1 VNLKVLNINKFRTRN
16 AKHETQNS
24 MELKDKLISSY
35 LAFENSGFID
45 TDSKVHAER
54 NLAFLQFEKLG
65 FPTKK
70 EEDWKYTSLKP
81 ILNKD
86 YNLFPDAENDIE
98 LKDVKRYFIH
108 EIDSYKVVFV
118 DGVYSSFLSETTHEG
133 CDICLFSSAIKKPK
147 YKMVID
153 HYFNTIA
160 EKDENL
166 TALNTA
172 FTKEGVY
179 INIPKNTIVP
189 KPIQV
194 LHFSTGNNNDVL
206 LQPRNLIVV
215 GENSHVQIIERHQ
228 SLSENATLTNVVTE
242 IFAAKRAIVDYYK
255 IQNDLQTASLIDS
268 TYVSQKQNS
277 IVSINTYAF
286 GGKLTRNNLKF
297 YHNGTHITSNLNGIT
312 IIGDK
317 QHVDHN
323 TLVDHKTPDCES
335 HQNYKGIYA
344 EKSTGVFNGKVMV
357 HKEAQKTNAFQQN
370 NNILLHDGATIN
382 AKPQLKIYADDV
394 KCSHGCTIGQLDEEA
409 LFYLRSRGIPKQ
421 EATALLLYAFSN
433 DVLNHIKIPALKNR
447 ITKLIALK
455 LGVNLGFD
463 L

>member
-1 VNLKVLNINKFRTRN
+1 
-16 AKHETQNS
+16 
-24 MELKDKLISSY
+24 MELKDKLISAY

-45 TDSKVHAER
+45 ADSKVYQER
-54 NLAFLQFEKLG
+54 NQAFLQFEKLG

-81 ILNKD
+81 ILNVD
-86 YNLFPDAENDIE
+86 YNLFPEAENNIE

-108 EIDSYKVVFV
+108 EIESYKVVFV
-118 DGVYSSFLSETTHEG
+118 DGVYSSFLSETTHDG
-133 CDICLFSSAIKKPK
+133 CDICLFSSALKKPK

-153 HYFNTIA
+153 HYFNTIT
-160 EKDENL
+160 EKEENL

-179 INIPKNTIVP
+179 INIPKNTILP
-189 KPIQV
+189 KPIQI
-194 LHFSTGNNNDVL
+194 LHFSTGNDKDVL
-206 LQPRNLIVV
+206 LQPRNLVVV
-215 GENSHVQIIERHQ
+215 GENSHIQIIERHQ
-228 SLSENATLTNVVTE
+228 SLSENATLTNSVTE
-242 IFAAKRAIVDYYK
+242 IFATKRAIVDYYK

-277 IVSINTYAF
+277 IVSVNTYAF

-297 YHNGTHITSNLNGIT
+297 YHNGTHITSYLNGVT

-335 HQNYKGIYA
+335 RQNYKGIFA
-344 EKSTGVFNGKVMV
+344 DKSTGVFNGKVLV

-370 NNILLHDGATIN
+370 NNILLHDGAAIN

-433 DVLNHIKIPALKNR
+433 DVLDKIKIPALKNR

-455 LGVNLGFD
+455 LGVNLGFEI
-463 L
+463 